1 MRIVFWCL
9 ALLGFLSAGAQV
21 RYDHELELT
30 ETRFAL
36 ESQIHGLKWG
46 FLHNM
51 DTAALGIGTNGF
63 VNLHRV
69 WKDRPNQS
77 TFLLQW
83 KPTQLWWSDDG
94 LFGLTTGPFFT
105 QAGQDSAVNATGFF
119 FTVWKRE
126 RVGDP
131 FIFVVDAGLPMSKPQ
146 PVATYVGMPLVKDE
160 IKTKGTIASKT
171 PAAHKTVSDR
181 SLDFKTQ
188 SGVSS
193 LKKALDKYAAER
205 SILIFSNHGKVDKRD
220 LDKVAV
226 LHMPYHFQAVDTKE
240 LSGGCYYEWGRLREA
255 HYSKMD
261 PVTGYYVHV
270 WQIDK
275 GAPRLLAA
283 VHRFDLAA
291 PLQ

>member
-1 MRIVFWCL
+1 MRLAFWCL
-9 ALLGFLSAGAQV
+9 ALLGYISAGAQI

-51 DTAALGIGTNGF
+51 DTGALGIGNNGF
-63 VNLHRV
+63 VNLHTV
-69 WKDRPNQS
+69 WKDRPNES

-105 QAGQDSAVNATGFF
+105 QAAKDSAVKATGFF
-119 FTVWKRE
+119 FTVWKRD

-131 FIFVVDAGLPMSKPQ
+131 FIFVVDAGLPMSTPQ
-146 PVATYVGMPLVKDE
+146 PVNTYVDKPVVKDV
-160 IKTKGTIASKT
+160 IKAKGNIASKT
-171 PAAHKTVSDR
+171 SPTTKAVSDR
-181 SLDFKTQ
+181 SLDFKTE
-188 SGVSS
+188 SGVHS
-193 LKKALDKYAAER
+193 LRKALDKFAAER

-220 LDKVAV
+220 LEKVGV
-226 LHMPYHFQAVDTKE
+226 LGWQYHFQAVGTKE

-255 HYSKMD
+255 HYSKTD

-270 WQIDK
+270 WQIEK
-275 GAPRLLAA
+275 GTPRLLAA
-283 VHRFDLAA
+283 VHRFDLAT

>member
-1 MRIVFWCL
+1 MRIAFWCL
-9 ALLGFLSAGAQV
+9 ALLGCLSAGAQV

-51 DTAALGIGTNGF
+51 DTGALGIGNNGF
-63 VNLHRV
+63 VNLHTV
-69 WKDRPNQS
+69 WKERPDES
-77 TFLLQW
+77 SFLLQW

-105 QAGQDSAVNATGFF
+105 QAAKDSAVKATGFF
-119 FTVWKRE
+119 FTIWKRDKVE
-126 RVGDP
+126 AP
-131 FIFVVDAGLPMSKPQ
+131 FTFVVDAGLPMSNPKP
-146 PVATYVGMPLVKDE
+146 VSSYVGVPVVKDV
-160 IKTKGTIASKT
+160 IKAKGIIQNKT
-171 PAAHKTVSDR
+171 SPAGKAVSDR

-188 SGVSS
+188 SGVGS
-193 LKKALDKYAAER
+193 LMKALDKYAAER

-220 LDKVAV
+220 LGKVAV
-226 LHMPYHFQAVDTKE
+226 LNMQYHFQSVDTKE

-270 WQIDK
+270 WQVVK
-275 GAPRLLAA
+275 GTPRLLAA
-283 VHRFDLAA
+283 VHRFDQGQT
-291 PLQ
+291 LQ